1 MTEQRWTAYDAL
13 QTYLTTELNT
23 LGIDANKLGAAIDF
37 TTAGSDRKLY
47 LDVEIYLGSVD
58 LSAQTNPAIY
68 LWMLGRTD
76 GTNFED
82 GSDSV
87 DPARQPDMII
97 PLRAFNG
104 VQRVFA
110 RFLRTTPDQG
120 KILIENR
127 TGAALAGT
135 LNTVK
140 YRMYSEQ
147 SV

>member
-1 MTEQRWTAYDAL
+1 MTEQRWTAPDTL
-13 QTYLTTELNT
+13 VTYLSTELT
-23 LGIDANKLGAAIDF
+23 GVADAANKRGAAIDF

-47 LDVEIYLGSVD
+47 LDVEFVLASTD
-58 LSAQTNPAIY
+58 LSLVTNPAVY

-82 GSDSV
+82 GSDTV
-87 DPARQPDMII
+87 DPARAPDMII

-120 KILIENR
+120 KILFENR
-127 TGAALAGT
+127 TGATILAGAE
-135 LNTVK
+135 LN